1 MATITKKDLIDRIA
15 DRTDQKRVVV
25 KRTVQMFLD
34 EIVAELGNGNRLEF
48 RDFGVFEIKQRA
60 PRIAQNPKTLER
72 VEVPSRKTIKFK
84 IGRLMKDAVE
94 GEPAGTGEIVTR
106 GVPKL
111 ARPASDKPGG
121 VKAPRLASP
130 DVSVTPVVKTTL
142 NHAAKASADRD

>member
-84 IGRLMKDAVE
+84 IGRLMKDAVD
-94 GEPAGTGEIVTR
+94 GESSPGLKVVTKTAGI
-106 GVPKL
+106 
-111 ARPASDKPGG
+111 
-121 VKAPRLASP
+121 KAPRLASP
-130 DVSVTPVVKTTL
+130 DVSVSPVVKTTL
-142 NHAAKASADRD
+142 NHTAGVNANRQ

>member
-84 IGRLMKDAVE
+84 IGRLMKDAVD
-94 GEPAGTGEIVTR
+94 GETARGLKVVT
-106 GVPKL
+106 
-111 ARPASDKPGG
+111 KPG
-121 VKAPRLASP
+121 VSTKPARLVAPE
-130 DVSVTPVVKTTL
+130 VSVQTPVVKTTL
-142 NHAAKASADRD
+142 NHTARASSDRQ